1 MESNKKSKNSSAE
14 INKNVNQYSFTEKY
28 AIYFLKKEIDN
39 IFIGEQKQANTNT
52 DNELSQFRQKIEVSV
67 TMLA

>member
-1 MESNKKSKNSSAE
+1 MESNKKSKNSAAE

-52 DNELSQFRQKIEVSV
+52 DNELS
-67 TMLA
+67 